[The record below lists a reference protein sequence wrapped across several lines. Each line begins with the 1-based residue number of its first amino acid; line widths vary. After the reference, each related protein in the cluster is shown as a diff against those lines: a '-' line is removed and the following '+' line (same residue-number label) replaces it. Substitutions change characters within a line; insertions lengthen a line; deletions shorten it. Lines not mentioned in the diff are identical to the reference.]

1 MEVEDNINQ
10 NIFEGNNTEMQ
21 IQISFQDYFL
31 NILREIPDFFKQY
44 SKSNEEAKI
53 KRYINNQ
60 NKENKALL
68 ELLPINVINPEIF
81 IDQYS
86 DYINLI
92 HKKPNKISHFTNFE
106 QNEIQLLQLLKYT
119 HLASEKIEKY
129 KKFQSENYS
138 TNNHLI
144 KINNIIKTN
153 PDLIGYIYILKW
165 LQKII
170 TLSYEDFNE
179 DKNIESIIREKKP
192 IPGKDN
198 ENNDPIILEKKC
210 LSNSDEILNNLMKQ
224 FTYCLFK
231 GNIKEG
237 QIMCENRKVEEFGNI
252 FSGGCPLFDK
262 VISCENDYNNFDKDL
277 ISPSMYNKDF
287 QEFIDLLEEGNIN
300 YNDNENDK
308 NIYGNSL
315 YLLWYKVMYENVE
328 LTKNNTLLNF
338 LFRLISGNYKNYEL
352 TNNNIYEYLY
362 INILNL
368 FHSKLFFELTQ
379 NPREK
384 MVQYHFIENETF
396 KEISQV
402 ITNGGRNIFSV
413 INGVMQNNN
422 YNLLCKKYPF
432 LWLEL
437 SFIKLFFLEIEIKEN
452 NKNKKNENNS
462 ELYQKYFKELN
473 NIVNIMKKSPDS
485 SNIEFNDIINNEREF
500 NYSGLNNRK
509 IQARE
514 LYDMINI
521 CLYRAFFSSLTT
533 FYGTKKDFLDFM
545 INNDNNNNN
554 LDDKIEQIFNSID
567 EIFCNY
573 IKQLINLKDE
583 NIDFDLIIYIT
594 TYMFNNKSIIF
605 ILTEIS
611 HYINSN
617 EKYQQFITFLKKF
630 YDNIDYN
637 GETLSMFIIKKITN
651 NSNLLKVSENQKNF
665 ISIDEALNHYV
676 QLKMD
681 IIQNCNS
688 NIIEELSDNDKYK
701 INQILCLFEQTE
713 NKKLNQDTSYSYL
726 LKLFIKFLVN
736 HKYKEAY
743 ELKFQLNDYVYD
755 EDAKTDELIMEKFI
769 DLENQINK
777 IDYRSDPEEIQFFTI
792 LVSRYLFI
800 AILDCFYYYAN
811 KIIIPF
817 SKISQDIENKNSN
830 KIKRNNEKDELE
842 KNVKEFI
849 KEKIYNLNKLI
860 KIFIGN
866 EILFNYSMNYY
877 GDETKNEFKKILGD
891 WAFQG
896 IKWVRD
902 IFTMDIIDKNE
913 YDSLNYLLDQV
924 IYNKDMMEKH
934 YLMNGFDNIDENVNN
949 SDIIIQKKEKKFFD
963 IMDDDEQKKV
973 IGYLYQMAK
982 INKPYLNEIFDNE
995 LAKNLNEDKNKA
1007 IQELEFDLDE

>member
-31 NILREIPDFFKQY
+31 NILQEIPDYFKQY
-44 SKSNEEAKI
+44 SNSKEEAKI
-53 KRYINNQ
+53 KRYISNQ

-68 ELLPINVINPEIF
+68 ELLPIKVVNPENF

-86 DYINLI
+86 NYINLI
-92 HKKPNKISHFTNFE
+92 HKKPNKIPHFTNFE

-119 HLASEKIEKY
+119 HIASDKIEKY
-129 KKFQSENYS
+129 INLQKEDYS

-179 DKNIESIIREKKP
+179 DKKIENIITEKKP

-210 LSNSDEILNNLMKQ
+210 LSNTDEDLNNLMKQ

-379 NPREK
+379 NPKEK

-402 ITNGGRNIFSV
+402 INNAGRNIFSL

-617 EKYQQFITFLKKF
+617 EKYQQFITFLKNF
-630 YDNIDYN
+630 YENIDYN

-743 ELKFQLNDYVYD
+743 ELKYQLNDYVYD
-755 EDAKTDELIMEKFI
+755 EDAKTDELIMKKFL
-769 DLENQINK
+769 DLESQINQIN
-777 IDYRSDPEEIQFFTI
+777 YRTDPEEIQFFTI

-982 INKPYLNEIFDNE
+982 INKPYLNEIFDIE
-995 LAKNLNEDKNKA
+995 LAKNLNEDKNKV
-1007 IQELEFDLDE
+1007 IQELDFDLDE